1 MDEKYKINSHSEL
14 LDKNKVIRLFSYL
27 LSVLLGMCFINCSN
41 YETSKMEETWRD
53 FRALH
58 PYSYQTVA
66 LKHYG
71 DTCVFV
77 MSEPDSWVKETDLE
91 KLFDKYDGQLII
103 RYQPYGYDGQLTDA
117 VGCALLDSIKFND
130 FEKELFTLLYKTDYK
145 PYYTDLDHPIKH
157 IYYSKDYNLNYTTSP
172 FIIESDLN
180 EVFIVPSKGGTY
192 SEKTVAELLE
202 SDMGSSNEIFFSK
215 DRGFVIWVLNTDT
228 IIQTDLFLQNARRFS
243 LDTDLILGSIPQRDS
258 INKLAIVAREREV
271 PINILPPLRSE
282 TILQL
287 VSNNDKLDLSF
298 DSYNKSINDS
308 TLATHI
314 SMTYWLENT
323 ELGNL
328 MIMTDVLL
336 KSWSENCE
344 VRDYFLD
351 YPIPDSYPFSKGV
364 SNELGY
370 IPHYLWNFYFDGESG
385 CMPLEFNPPQ
395 ETMVTG
401 EEREIAF
408 KTRMHFANLNCVD
421 LVRATQY
428 AAIYQ
433 LFKGLNVNYSIQNDS
448 WICTPTWTVSNK
460 IWGIGGYASQKGLTK
475 AIKTAVKGPKI
486 PHVPIRPIG
495 PPRPTD
501 YHIINRALTN
511 YSDLSYVLKK
521 NPEVSPLLLQYPNL
535 AIVLRERPHLANL
548 IPDYPYL
555 PHALAKYPKIINEL
569 DKYPS
574 LSNSLAEYP
583 KLANILEKKPELSK
597 TLSDN
602 PELVA
607 VLVNVPLTADLLL
620 ESPELANTLLD
631 YPEVAEVI
639 VRHRELSKVLSKYPV
654 LADAL
659 TSTPQ
664 LADALVK
671 YPSLAEEMAKFPNI
685 ADISTRN
692 PHFLDLLSRRGRGSI
707 RESLNIT
714 SSTDVQ
720 RGLDNRFHNVPVSDE
735 DVLSHIQIQKV
746 RDVSAQRINKMIE
759 MRLQIKQELIKNGIH
774 TREVLWEKKNTLWT
788 FIIIDQ
794 YDKELNQA
802 A

>member
-1 MDEKYKINSHSEL
+1 MI
-14 LDKNKVIRLFSYL
+14 KNRKKNMFSYL
-27 LSVLLGMCFINCSN
+27 LSVFFGFCFVNCTN
-41 YETSKMEETWRD
+41 NDISKLEDTWHE

-77 MSEPDSWVKETDLE
+77 MSEPDSWVKKSDLE
-91 KLFDKYDGQLII
+91 QLFIKYDGQLIL

-117 VGCALLDSIKFND
+117 VGCAILDSISFHD
-130 FEKELFTLLYKTDYK
+130 FEKDLFTLLYKTDYK
-145 PYYTDLDHPIKH
+145 PYYTDLDHSIKH
-157 IYYSKDYNLNYTTSP
+157 VYYSKDYNLNYTISP

-180 EVFIVPSKGGTY
+180 EVFIVPSQDSTY
-192 SEKTVAELLE
+192 REKTVVEILE
-202 SDMGSSNEIFFSK
+202 SDMGSSNEIYFSK
-215 DRGFVIWVLNTDT
+215 DRGFVIWVLKTDT
-228 IIQTDLFLQNARRFS
+228 LIQTDLFLQNARRFS
-243 LDTDLILGSIPQRDS
+243 LDTDLILGLIPRRDS

-271 PINILPPLRSE
+271 PINILPPLRNE
-282 TILQL
+282 TILL
-287 VSNNDKLDLSF
+287 LASHTNEKIELSF
-298 DSYNKSINDS
+298 DSYNKSLNDS
-308 TLATHI
+308 TLATYI
-314 SMTYWLENT
+314 SMSYWLENT

-344 VRDYFLD
+344 VRDYFMD
-351 YPIPDSYPFSKGV
+351 YPIPDSYPFSKGI

-370 IPHYLWNFYFDGESG
+370 IPHYLWNFYFDGGTG

-401 EEREIAF
+401 KEQEIAL

-433 LFKGLNVNYSIQNDS
+433 LFNGLNVNSSIQNDS

-460 IWGIGGYASQKGLTK
+460 IWGIGGYASQKGVTK
-475 AIKTAVKGPKI
+475 AIQTAIKGPKI
-486 PHVPIRPIG
+486 PHVPSPRPII
-495 PPRPTD
+495 PRPID
-501 YHIINRALTN
+501 PHVINSAWSR
-511 YSDLSYVLKK
+511 YPDLSFVLKN

-535 AIVLRERPHLANL
+535 AVVLRERPHLANL
-548 IPDYPYL
+548 IPVYPYL
-555 PHALAKYPKIINEL
+555 PQALAKYPKIINEL
-569 DKYPS
+569 EKYPS

-583 KLANILEKKPELSK
+583 KLANILEKNPELSK
-597 TLSDN
+597 ILSDN
-602 PELVA
+602 PELVE

-620 ESPELANTLLD
+620 ENPELANTLTNF
-631 YPEVAEVI
+631 PEVAEVI
-639 VRHRELSKVLSKYPV
+639 VGHRELSKVLSKHPV

-659 TSTPQ
+659 TNTPQ

-671 YPSLAEEMAKFPNI
+671 YPCLAEEMARFPNI

-692 PHFLDLLSRRGRGSI
+692 PHFLELLSRRERDSL

-714 SSTDVQ
+714 SSTNVQ

-735 DVLSHIQIQKV
+735 DVLSNIQIQKV
-746 RDVSAQRINKMIE
+746 CDVSAQRTNKMID
-759 MRLQIKQELIKNGIH
+759 MRLQIKQELIKKGIKSK
-774 TREVLWEKKNTLWT
+774 EVLWEINNTLRAY
-788 FIIIDQ
+788 IILDQ
-794 YDKELNQA
+794 YDEEFIQA